1 MTKGDPMPDTPHTTS
16 WWQTLPGVLTALA
29 GVITA
34 VSGLVALLYQNGVL
48 GHQGDATAATQASA
62 GAAVGTA
69 TVTPPGPPPTAL
81 PEATP
86 QAVPPTQKPWSEATA
101 VVVGRDGSQTKLR
114 AESFSNCISA
124 GHDMTLTSGQ
134 TVLFE
139 RMASFEVLR
148 ADDHNS
154 PNPKAHLQI
163 TLLDGTAVPG
173 VVEANC
179 DLFGYNDLGRFTTYF
194 DQVRMVRFER

>member
-1 MTKGDPMPDTPHTTS
+1 MDEPQHTTS

-48 GHQGDATAATQASA
+48 GHKGDAATATQASA
-62 GAAVGTA
+62 GASISTP
-69 TVTPPGPPPTAL
+69 TPPKAL

-86 QAVPPTQKPWSEATA
+86 VPPAQPVQKPWSEATA
-101 VVVGRDGSQTKLR
+101 VVVGRDGSETRLR
-114 AESFSNCISA
+114 AESFSNCISV
-124 GHDMTLTSGQ
+124 GHDLTLTSGQ
-134 TVLFE
+134 SVPFE
-139 RMASFEVLR
+139 RMARFEVQR
-148 ADDHNS
+148 ADDHTS
-154 PNPKAHLQI
+154 PNPKAHLLI

-179 DLFGYNDLGRFTTYF
+179 DLFGHNDLGRFTTYF
-194 DQVRMVRFER
+194 DQIRMVRFER

>member
-1 MTKGDPMPDTPHTTS
+1 MDEPQHTTS

-48 GHQGDATAATQASA
+48 GHKGDAATATQASA
-62 GAAVGTA
+62 GASVSTP
-69 TVTPPGPPPTAL
+69 TPSHTPPKAL

-86 QAVPPTQKPWSEATA
+86 VPPAQPVQKPWSEATA
-101 VVVGRDGSQTKLR
+101 VVVGRDGGETRLR
-114 AESFSNCISA
+114 AESFSNCISV
-124 GHDMTLTSGQ
+124 GHDLTLTSGQ
-134 TVLFE
+134 SVPFE
-139 RMASFEVLR
+139 RMARFEVQR
-148 ADDHNS
+148 ADDHTS
-154 PNPKAHLQI
+154 PNPKAHLLI

-179 DLFGYNDLGRFTTYF
+179 DLFGHNDLGRFTTYF
-194 DQVRMVRFER
+194 DQIRMVRFER